1 MKHFLSDLACGELK
15 SRNIFPPF
23 FSLIFLDF
31 VPLGWVFLVDR
42 SPEIGWFPHYLIEQN
57 VNRYYSKLE
66 LARLNI
72 PWQLYL
78 RGRSSM
84 RYNGI

>member
-1 MKHFLSDLACGELK
+1 MENYDQE
-15 SRNIFPPF
+15 IFFPLF

-42 SPEIGWFPHYLIEQN
+42 SPEIGRLPHYLIKQN

-66 LARLNI
+66 FARLNI